1 MQSNN
6 KPTQRTTAYVEA
18 QRVLRDRLV
27 TVTQGGHTMREKA
40 AVMLRAAHHIEA
52 TLDLQGFLARF
63 VAKLGAMKSRVIL
76 RHFET

>member
-6 KPTQRTTAYVEA
+6 KPTQRTTAYAEA

-27 TVTQGGHTMREKA
+27 TVAQAGHTMREKA

-52 TLDLQGFLARF
+52 LLIYGDF
-63 VAKLGAMKSRVIL
+63 
-76 RHFET
+76 

>member
-52 TLDLQGFLARF
+52 P
-63 VAKLGAMKSRVIL
+63 VI
-76 RHFET
+76 